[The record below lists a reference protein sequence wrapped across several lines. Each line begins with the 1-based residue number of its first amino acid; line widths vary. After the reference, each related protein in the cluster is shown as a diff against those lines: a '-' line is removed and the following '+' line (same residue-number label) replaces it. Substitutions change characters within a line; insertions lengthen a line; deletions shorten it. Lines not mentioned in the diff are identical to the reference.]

1 MEAKSKRPAPKSHKT
16 YRDQF
21 ISKDFIECS
30 KPLGLEAS
38 HSILWGL
45 ISKTPGL
52 SEKVIAL
59 AELKEKQECPECQK
73 SYYAICY
80 RHMRC
85 VLDQE
90 MVPRVELPL
99 EMLVYRHS
107 MELISKSS
115 AVPLSFLSPQV
126 KIQTFP
132 EDVEEIRKVVRQEGT
147 WILYPHASAR
157 SVEEL
162 SEKERGEVRR
172 LVAIDCTW
180 HQTKAMLESLSENKK
195 DALTDPSLRFF
206 KLGKEYLT
214 TYWRFQYNGPSC
226 LSSVEAIY
234 YAVKELFPELDGAE
248 GLLFFYVAQFCK
260 MYAEKSE
267 SEKVGRNKNYFMA
280 GRVKTETKTKA
291 EGPAPDQPTPA
302 SDPNEDSK

>member
-1 MEAKSKRPAPKSHKT
+1 MEPRSNRPAPKSHKT
-16 YRDQF
+16 YRDHF
-21 ISKDFIECS
+21 ISKDFIDSS

-38 HSILWGL
+38 HSILSNL
-45 ISKTPGL
+45 ISKTAHLP
-52 SEKVIAL
+52 EKVLAL
-59 AELKEKQECPECQK
+59 AELKEKQECLECNK

-85 VLDQE
+85 VLDEE

-99 EMLVYRHS
+99 EMVVYRHS

-132 EDVEEIRKVVRQEGT
+132 EDVEEIRKVVREEGT

-157 SVEEL
+157 SVEDL
-162 SEKERGEVRR
+162 SEKERREVKR

-180 HQTKAMLESLSENKK
+180 HQTKAMLESLSEIKK
-195 DALTDPSLRFF
+195 DTLTDPSLRFF

-248 GLLFFYVAQFCK
+248 GLLFFYVAQFLK

-280 GRVKTETKTKA
+280 GRVKKQTQTKT
-291 EGPAPDQPTPA
+291 ENQTPDQQPPA
-302 SDPNEDSK
+302 DDPEEDSK